1 MRRSPSPGRLK
12 FVPPQLP
19 RLVETPPESDD
30 WIHEIKYDGYRTQV
44 IIDWDGAR
52 AYTKTGID
60 WTSRYWPIV
69 TAAEALGARSAIID
83 GEVIAPTPNG
93 APDFRALR
101 SAMAWNA
108 ERLALVAFDLLHL
121 DGKDLR
127 ALPTVERRAMLWDLV
142 KPADGIIQFSE
153 HVDGGGASFFQGVEK
168 LGLEGMVSKRRGA
181 PYRSGESDAWL
192 KIKCYE
198 FSELDLLGV
207 KREPGKPAMALMG
220 QGGKYA
226 GSAFI
231 TLPNDVRERLW
242 KRVQAAREAPV
253 GVPKSMTGVEWL
265 KPGVRARVKHLRG
278 EAKLRHASVK
288 GIVDEGT

>member
-1 MRRSPSPGRLK
+1 MRRSPSLGRLK

-52 AYTKTGID
+52 AYTKTWID

-108 ERLALVAFDLLHL
+108 DSWLSISCTSTAKTLGRCRSLSGGRCF
-121 DGKDLR
+121 
-127 ALPTVERRAMLWDLV
+127 
-142 KPADGIIQFSE
+142 GIWSSRQT
-153 HVDGGGASFFQGVEK
+153 A
-168 LGLEGMVSKRRGA
+168 
-181 PYRSGESDAWL
+181 
-192 KIKCYE
+192 
-198 FSELDLLGV
+198 
-207 KREPGKPAMALMG
+207 
-220 QGGKYA
+220 
-226 GSAFI
+226 
-231 TLPNDVRERLW
+231 
-242 KRVQAAREAPV
+242 
-253 GVPKSMTGVEWL
+253 
-265 KPGVRARVKHLRG
+265 
-278 EAKLRHASVK
+278 
-288 GIVDEGT
+288 

>member
-1 MRRSPSPGRLK
+1 M
-12 FVPPQLP
+12 
-19 RLVETPPESDD
+19 
-30 WIHEIKYDGYRTQV
+30 
-44 IIDWDGAR
+44 
-52 AYTKTGID
+52 
-60 WTSRYWPIV
+60 
-69 TAAEALGARSAIID
+69 
-83 GEVIAPTPNG
+83 
-93 APDFRALR
+93 
-101 SAMAWNA
+101 
-108 ERLALVAFDLLHL
+108 
-121 DGKDLR
+121 LR
-127 ALPTVERRAMLWDLV
+127 AWKRP
-142 KPADGIIQFSE
+142 PASGWLAISIIQFSE
-153 HVDGGGASFFQGVEK
+153 QVEGGGAAFFQGVEK

-207 KREPGKPAMALMG
+207 QREPGKPARALMG

-242 KRVQAAREAPV
+242 KRVQAAREVPE
-253 GVPKSMTGVEWL
+253 GVPKTMTGVEWL
-265 KPGVRARVKHLRG
+265 KPGIRARVKHLRG

>member
-1 MRRSPSPGRLK
+1 MQSVAAKGRLK
-12 FVPPQLP
+12 FIPPQLP
-19 RLVETPPESDD
+19 RLVEEPPVSDD

-69 TAAEALGARSAIID
+69 AAAETLGARDAIID
-83 GEVIAPTPNG
+83 GEVIAPTADG
-93 APDFRALR
+93 SPDFHALR

-108 ERLALVAFDLLHL
+108 ERLAFVAFDLLHL
-121 DGKDLR
+121 NGKDLR
-127 ALPTVERRAMLWDLV
+127 PLPAVERRAMLWDLV
-142 KPADGIIQFSE
+142 KPATGAIQFSQ
-153 HVDGGGASFFQGVEK
+153 HVDGGGAEFFKGVER

-198 FSELDLLGV
+198 FSELELLGV
-207 KREPGKPAMALMG
+207 KRVPGKPPMALMG

-231 TLPNDVRERLW
+231 TLPKDIRERLW
-242 KRVQAAREAPV
+242 KRVQAGRKAPA
-253 GVPKSMTGVEWL
+253 GTPKAMAGVEWL
-265 KPGVRARVKHLRG
+265 KPGIKARVKHLRG

-288 GIVDEGT
+288 GIVED

>member
-1 MRRSPSPGRLK
+1 MRKIASPDRLK
-12 FVPPQLP
+12 FIPPQLP

-83 GEVIAPTPNG
+83 GEVIAPMPGGT
-93 APDFRALR
+93 PDFHALR

-108 ERLALVAFDLLHL
+108 ERLAFVTFDLLHL
-121 DGKDLR
+121 DGQDLR
-127 ALPTVERRAMLWDLV
+127 PLPVVERRAMLWDLV
-142 KPADGIIQFSE
+142 KPADGIIQFSQ
-153 HVDGGGASFFQGVEK
+153 HVDGGGAEFFKGVEK

-181 PYRSGESDAWL
+181 SYRSGESDAWL
-192 KIKCYE
+192 KIKCWE
-198 FSELDLLGV
+198 FGEFDLLGV
-207 KREPGKPAMALMG
+207 KREPGKQTKAIVG
-220 QGGKYA
+220 RDGRYA
-226 GSAFI
+226 GSPVL
-231 TLPNDVRERLW
+231 TLPNDIRERLW
-242 KRVQAAREAPV
+242 KRVQAFRQAPA
-253 GVPKSMTGVEWL
+253 GMPKTMTGVEWL
-265 KPGVRARVKHLRG
+265 KPGTRARVKHLRG

-288 GIVDEGT
+288 AIMEE

>member
-1 MRRSPSPGRLK
+1 MRRVASPDRLK
-12 FVPPQLP
+12 FIPPQLP

-83 GEVIAPTPNG
+83 GEVIAPMPSG
-93 APDFRALR
+93 APDFHALR

-108 ERLALVAFDLLHL
+108 ERLAFVAFDLLHL
-121 DGKDLR
+121 DGQDLR
-127 ALPTVERRAMLWDLV
+127 PLPIVERRAMLWDLV
-142 KPADGIIQFSE
+142 KPADGIIQFSQ
-153 HVDGGGASFFQGVEK
+153 HVDGGGAEFFKGVEK

-181 PYRSGESDAWL
+181 SYRSGESDAWL

-231 TLPNDVRERLW
+231 TLPNEVRERLW
-242 KRVQAAREAPV
+242 KRVQAGRDAPA
-253 GVPKSMTGVEWL
+253 GVPKAMTGVEWL
-265 KPGVRARVKHLRG
+265 KPGIKARVKHLRG

-288 GIVDEGT
+288 GIVDDGT

>member
-1 MRRSPSPGRLK
+1 MQRVPARDRLK
-12 FVPPQLP
+12 FIQPQLP
-19 RLVETPPESDD
+19 RLVEEPPTSDD

-44 IIDWDGAR
+44 ILDWDGAR

-69 TAAEALGARSAIID
+69 TAAEALGARSAILD
-83 GEVIAPTPNG
+83 GEVIAPTASG
-93 APDFRALR
+93 APDFHALR

-108 ERLALVAFDLLHL
+108 ERLAFVAFDLLHL

-127 ALPTVERRAMLWDLV
+127 PLPVVERRAMLWDLV
-142 KPADGIIQFSE
+142 RPADGIIQFSQ
-153 HVDGGGASFFQGVEK
+153 HVEGGGAEFFHGVEK
-168 LGLEGMVSKRRGA
+168 LGLEGMVSKRRGS

-198 FSELDLLGV
+198 FSEMDLLGV
-207 KREPGKPAMALMG
+207 KREHGKPAMALMG

-231 TLPNDVRERLW
+231 TLPKEIRERLW
-242 KRVQAAREAPV
+242 KRVQAGRKAPV
-253 GVPKSMTGVEWL
+253 GAPSVAGVEWL
-265 KPGVRARVKHLRG
+265 KPGIKARVKHLRG

-288 GIVDEGT
+288 GIVED

>member
-1 MRRSPSPGRLK
+1 MRKVPAQGRLK
-12 FVPPQLP
+12 FIPPQLP
-19 RLVETPPESDD
+19 RLVETPPVSDD
-30 WIHEIKYDGYRTQV
+30 WLHEIKYDGYRTQV

-69 TAAEALGARSAIID
+69 AAAEALGARSAILD
-83 GEVIAPTPNG
+83 GEVIAPAPNG

-108 ERLALVAFDLLHL
+108 ERLAFVAFDLLHL

-127 ALPTVERRAMLWDLV
+127 SMPAVERRAMLWDLV
-142 KPADGIIQFSE
+142 KPADGIIQFSQ
-153 HVDGGGASFFQGVEK
+153 HVEGGGAEFFKGVEK
-168 LGLEGMVSKRRGA
+168 LGLEGMVSKRLGA

-198 FSELDLLGV
+198 FSEFDLLGV

-231 TLPNDVRERLW
+231 TLPNDIRERLW
-242 KRVQAAREAPV
+242 KRVQRGKEAPV
-253 GVPKSMTGVEWL
+253 GAPKAISGVEWL
-265 KPGVRARVKHLRG
+265 KPGIKARVKHLRG

-288 GIVDEGT
+288 GIVED

>member
-1 MRRSPSPGRLK
+1 MRREEGGRSRLR
-12 FVPPQLP
+12 FIPPQLP
-19 RLVETPPESDD
+19 RLVEEPPVSDD

-52 AYTKTGID
+52 AYTKTGVD

-69 TAAEALGARSAIID
+69 AAAEALGARDAIID
-83 GEVIAPTPNG
+83 GEVIAPMPDG
-93 APDFRALR
+93 SPDFHALR

-108 ERLALVAFDLLHL
+108 ERLAFVAFDLLHL
-121 DGKDLR
+121 NGKDLR
-127 ALPTVERRAMLWDLV
+127 ALPVVERAMLWDLV
-142 KPADGIIQFSE
+142 KPADGAIQFSA
-153 HVDGGGASFFQGVEK
+153 HVEGGGAEFFEGVER

-198 FSELDLLGV
+198 FSEMDMLGV
-207 KREPGKPAMALMG
+207 KREPGKPPVALMG

-231 TLPNDVRERLW
+231 TLPKDIRERLW
-242 KRVQAAREAPV
+242 KRVQAGRKPPV
-253 GVPKSMTGVEWL
+253 GAPATADVEWL
-265 KPGVRARVKHLRG
+265 KPGIKARVKHLRG
-278 EAKLRHASVK
+278 EHKLRHASVK
-288 GIVDEGT
+288 GIVED